1 MRWGIPRNELLAG
14 ATLIGVGCHLKE
26 GDVKKSAGLSLFL
39 LACWGCAT
47 TGQQPYSQINLAS
60 RRFLS
65 LRPIYVGMTRQ
76 EVAGVLGNQVIVGY
90 EIHDEETGQY
100 TPMTVKNPYRQE
112 QVVDGDKVYEI
123 DYYFVGINAADGQIT
138 DDELAPLVFVKDQ
151 LMGYGWDY
159 LNKKV
164 KK

>member
-1 MRWGIPRNELLAG
+1 MNKRA
-14 ATLIGVGCHLKE
+14 V
-26 GDVKKSAGLSLFL
+26 LSLFL
-39 LACWGCAT
+39 LTCWGCAT

-65 LRPIYVGMTRQ
+65 LRQIYVGMTRQ

-112 QVVDGDKVYEI
+112 QVAEGDKVYEI

-151 LMGYGWDY
+151 LMGYGWEY

>member
-1 MRWGIPRNELLAG
+1 M
-14 ATLIGVGCHLKE
+14 
-26 GDVKKSAGLSLFL
+26 KKAVVLSLFL
-39 LACWGCAT
+39 LAFWGCAAT
-47 TGQQPYSQINLAS
+47 DQKSYSQLNMAS

-65 LRPIYVGMTRQ
+65 LRQIYVGMTRQ
-76 EVAGVLGNQVIVGY
+76 EVEGVLGNQVIIGY

-100 TPMTVKNPYRQE
+100 APMTVKNPYRQE
-112 QVVDGDKVYEI
+112 QIVDGDKVYEI

-138 DDELAPLVFVKDQ
+138 DDELSPLVFVKNQ

-159 LNKKV
+159 LDKKV

>member
-1 MRWGIPRNELLAG
+1 MRKIAV
-14 ATLIGVGCHLKE
+14 LI
-26 GDVKKSAGLSLFL
+26 LFL
-39 LACWGCAT
+39 SVFWGCAT
-47 TGQQPYSQINLAS
+47 TEQKPYSQINMAS

-65 LRPIYVGMTRQ
+65 LRQIYAGMTRQ
-76 EVAGVLGNQVIVGY
+76 EVSGVLGSQVIIGY

-100 TPMTVKNPYRQE
+100 TPLTVKNPYRQE
-112 QVVDGDKVYEI
+112 QVADGDKVYEI
-123 DYYFVGINAADGQIT
+123 DYYFVGINEADGQIT